1 MSVLNTA
8 LIMLFLN
15 HRIIILPAAAYL
27 MPLTVIKQLFSL
39 TTDLIKTFIKHCEK
53 IKRIRQHRR
62 MTQKELGELVDL
74 SANRIAQYEMGYRVP
89 KKPLLNQIAEALRVS
104 PLALS
109 DGGNGPANDIL
120 EQLFWLDE
128 EQPGVIK
135 LVPTER
141 GTARYNA
148 NPDLALHYDDNDNW
162 PPRSPVAMWFDD
174 TILDDFLKDWAAVQ
188 KKLYA
193 GEITQAEYFEWKI
206 MWPSVL

>member
-1 MSVLNTA
+1 MHGVHVGVDHARRNAVDPDIARAKLLRERLAQADNRSLARGIMA
-8 LIMLFLN
+8 LAGRAALPPHGR
-15 HRIIILPAAAYL
+15 HRNDASL
-27 MPLTVIKQLFSL
+27 VIVQHF
-39 TTDLIKTFIKHCEK
+39 
-53 IKRIRQHRR
+53 RQH
-62 MTQKELGELVDL
+62 
-74 SANRIAQYEMGYRVP
+74 SADGAYRTHEIDIQHAHPV
-89 KKPLLNQIAEALRVS
+89 RV
-104 PLALS
+104 
-109 DGGNGPANDIL
+109 GDIL

-148 NPDLALHYDDNDNW
+148 NPNLALHYDDNDNW

-206 MWPSVL
+206 MWPSTL

>member
-1 MSVLNTA
+1 MN
-8 LIMLFLN
+8 IG
-15 HRIIILPAAAYL
+15 
-27 MPLTVIKQLFSL
+27 
-39 TTDLIKTFIKHCEK
+39 EK

-104 PLALS
+104 TLALS

-174 TILDDFLKDWAAVQ
+174 TILDDFLKDWAAIQ

-193 GEITQAEYFEWKI
+193 GRLHKQSILSGRLCGQKHKLWSRNRANINFSLSKKVTVLS
-206 MWPSVL
+206 SVFDNFF

>member
-1 MSVLNTA
+1 MN
-8 LIMLFLN
+8 IG
-15 HRIIILPAAAYL
+15 
-27 MPLTVIKQLFSL
+27 
-39 TTDLIKTFIKHCEK
+39 EK

-128 EQPGVIK
+128 EQPGVSSWC
-135 LVPTER
+135 PP
-141 GTARYNA
+141 NA
-148 NPDLALHYDDNDNW
+148 AQHGIMP
-162 PPRSPVAMWFDD
+162 
-174 TILDDFLKDWAAVQ
+174 
-188 KKLYA
+188 
-193 GEITQAEYFEWKI
+193 TQALRCTMMTTI
-206 MWPSVL
+206 TGRRAPR

>member
-1 MSVLNTA
+1 MN
-8 LIMLFLN
+8 IG
-15 HRIIILPAAAYL
+15 
-27 MPLTVIKQLFSL
+27 
-39 TTDLIKTFIKHCEK
+39 EK

-148 NPDLALHYDDNDNW
+148 NPNFALHYDDNDNLSLIHISRTVLHIGCKLTSFALPFPSAAAW
-162 PPRSPVAMWFDD
+162 SGMLRHSVFPVNMVGFACALNTLDCFLCNLCLLYTSP
-174 TILDDFLKDWAAVQ
+174 
-188 KKLYA
+188 
-193 GEITQAEYFEWKI
+193 E
-206 MWPSVL
+206 

>member
-1 MSVLNTA
+1 MSERN
-8 LIMLFLN
+8 
-15 HRIIILPAAAYL
+15 
-27 MPLTVIKQLFSL
+27 
-39 TTDLIKTFIKHCEK
+39 E
-53 IKRIRQHRR
+53 HRR
-62 MTQKELGELVDL
+62 ENQAYPPAPPHDPE
-74 SANRIAQYEMGYRVP
+74 RVGRVGRP
-89 KKPLLNQIAEALRVS
+89 QRKPHCAVRNGLPCTKKPLLNQIAEALRVS

-148 NPDLALHYDDNDNW
+148 NPNLALHYDDNDNW

-188 KKLYA
+188 QKLLS
-193 GEITQAEYFEWKI
+193 GEITQEEYFEWKI
-206 MWPSVL
+206 MWPR

>member
-1 MSVLNTA
+1 MN
-8 LIMLFLN
+8 IG
-15 HRIIILPAAAYL
+15 
-27 MPLTVIKQLFSL
+27 
-39 TTDLIKTFIKHCEK
+39 EK

-104 PLALS
+104 P
-109 DGGNGPANDIL
+109 
-120 EQLFWLDE
+120 
-128 EQPGVIK
+128 
-135 LVPTER
+135 
-141 GTARYNA
+141 
-148 NPDLALHYDDNDNW
+148 
-162 PPRSPVAMWFDD
+162 VAMWFDD

-206 MWPSVL
+206 MWPET

>member
-1 MSVLNTA
+1 MN
-8 LIMLFLN
+8 IG
-15 HRIIILPAAAYL
+15 
-27 MPLTVIKQLFSL
+27 
-39 TTDLIKTFIKHCEK
+39 EK

-141 GTARYNA
+141 GIARYAEARRVKLIDNEFENLKCFFPWWLRSSGYPA
-148 NPDLALHYDDNDNW
+148 YRAAGVSKDGKILARGRKVTNT
-162 PPRSPVAMWFDD
+162 S
-174 TILDDFLKDWAAVQ
+174 
-188 KKLYA
+188 
-193 GEITQAEYFEWKI
+193 YFVR
-206 MWPSVL
+206 PALRVYL

>member
-1 MSVLNTA
+1 MN
-8 LIMLFLN
+8 IG
-15 HRIIILPAAAYL
+15 
-27 MPLTVIKQLFSL
+27 
-39 TTDLIKTFIKHCEK
+39 EK

-128 EQPGVIK
+128 EQPVLSSWCPPSAAQHGIM
-135 LVPTER
+135 PTQTLR
-141 GTARYNA
+141 CTMMTTITGRRA
-148 NPDLALHYDDNDNW
+148 
-162 PPRSPVAMWFDD
+162 PPWRCGLMIRFWMIF
-174 TILDDFLKDWAAVQ
+174 
-188 KKLYA
+188 
-193 GEITQAEYFEWKI
+193 
-206 MWPSVL
+206 

>member
-1 MSVLNTA
+1 MN
-8 LIMLFLN
+8 IG
-15 HRIIILPAAAYL
+15 
-27 MPLTVIKQLFSL
+27 
-39 TTDLIKTFIKHCEK
+39 EK

-148 NPDLALHYDDNDNW
+148 NPSFALHYDDNDSW

-193 GEITQAEYFEWKI
+193 GEITQAESLSGRLCGHLSSDTASKCKI
-206 MWPSVL
+206 VNKERCIMLCQVYSWLKMMKI

>member
-1 MSVLNTA
+1 MN
-8 LIMLFLN
+8 IG
-15 HRIIILPAAAYL
+15 
-27 MPLTVIKQLFSL
+27 
-39 TTDLIKTFIKHCEK
+39 EK

-141 GTARYNA
+141 GAARYNA
-148 NPDLALHYDDNDNW
+148 NPNLETSFLYRFCRDSSFCFSPLLVNLA
-162 PPRSPVAMWFDD
+162 F
-174 TILDDFLKDWAAVQ
+174 
-188 KKLYA
+188 A
-193 GEITQAEYFEWKI
+193 GCIRGQMAT
-206 MWPSVL
+206 

>member
-1 MSVLNTA
+1 MN
-8 LIMLFLN
+8 IG
-15 HRIIILPAAAYL
+15 
-27 MPLTVIKQLFSL
+27 
-39 TTDLIKTFIKHCEK
+39 EK

-89 KKPLLNQIAEALRVS
+89 KKPLLNQIAGALRVS

-148 NPDLALHYDDNDNW
+148 NPNLALHYDDNDNW

-206 MWPSVL
+206 MWPDCDNLHI

>member
-1 MSVLNTA
+1 MN
-8 LIMLFLN
+8 IG
-15 HRIIILPAAAYL
+15 
-27 MPLTVIKQLFSL
+27 
-39 TTDLIKTFIKHCEK
+39 EK

-128 EQPGVIK
+128 EQPGTMMTTITGRRA
-135 LVPTER
+135 PR
-141 GTARYNA
+141 
-148 NPDLALHYDDNDNW
+148 W
-162 PPRSPVAMWFDD
+162 PCGLMIRFWMIF
-174 TILDDFLKDWAAVQ
+174 
-188 KKLYA
+188 
-193 GEITQAEYFEWKI
+193 
-206 MWPSVL
+206 

>member
-1 MSVLNTA
+1 MS
-8 LIMLFLN
+8 
-15 HRIIILPAAAYL
+15 LP
-27 MPLTVIKQLFSL
+27 MPTLSNMS
-39 TTDLIKTFIKHCEK
+39 EK
-53 IKRIRQHRR
+53 ISWETVMVYNILKNLVYTGTLVSRKMKSCGVGSKKRVVNEPINSFEIR
-62 MTQKELGELVDL
+62 E
-74 SANRIAQYEMGYRVP
+74 YYRVP

-148 NPDLALHYDDNDNW
+148 NPNLALHYDDNDNW

-193 GEITQAEYFEWKI
+193 GEITQAEYFEWKV
-206 MWPSVL
+206 MWPDE

>member
-1 MSVLNTA
+1 MN
-8 LIMLFLN
+8 IG
-15 HRIIILPAAAYL
+15 
-27 MPLTVIKQLFSL
+27 
-39 TTDLIKTFIKHCEK
+39 EK

-62 MTQKELGELVDL
+62 TTQKELGELVDL

-120 EQLFWLDE
+120 EQLFWLD
-128 EQPGVIK
+128 
-135 LVPTER
+135 
-141 GTARYNA
+141 
-148 NPDLALHYDDNDNW
+148 YDDNDNW

-206 MWPSVL
+206 MWPEI

>member
-1 MSVLNTA
+1 MVWYNKE
-8 LIMLFLN
+8 N
-15 HRIIILPAAAYL
+15 PAKRGNG
-27 MPLTVIKQLFSL
+27 MNIG
-39 TTDLIKTFIKHCEK
+39 EK

-89 KKPLLNQIAEALRVS
+89 KHPLLNQIAEALRVS

-148 NPDLALHYDDNDNW
+148 NPGLALHYDDNDNW

-188 KKLYA
+188 KKLY
-193 GEITQAEYFEWKI
+193 
-206 MWPSVL
+206 

>member
-1 MSVLNTA
+1 MSERN
-8 LIMLFLN
+8 
-15 HRIIILPAAAYL
+15 
-27 MPLTVIKQLFSL
+27 
-39 TTDLIKTFIKHCEK
+39 E
-53 IKRIRQHRR
+53 HRR
-62 MTQKELGELVDL
+62 ENQAHPPAPPHDSE
-74 SANRIAQYEMGYRVP
+74 RVGRVGRP
-89 KKPLLNQIAEALRVS
+89 QRKPHCAIRNGLPRTKKPLLNQIAEALRVS

-193 GEITQAEYFEWKI
+193 GEITQAEYFEWKV
-206 MWPSVL
+206 MWPDE

>member
-1 MSVLNTA
+1 MVWYN
-8 LIMLFLN
+8 N
-15 HRIIILPAAAYL
+15 ENPAKRVNE
-27 MPLTVIKQLFSL
+27 MNIG
-39 TTDLIKTFIKHCEK
+39 EK

-135 LVPTER
+135 LVPTEH
-141 GTARYNA
+141 GTM
-148 NPDLALHYDDNDNW
+148 PTQTLHCATMTTITGRHA
-162 PPRSPVAMWFDD
+162 PPWRCGLMIRFWIIF
-174 TILDDFLKDWAAVQ
+174 
-188 KKLYA
+188 
-193 GEITQAEYFEWKI
+193 
-206 MWPSVL
+206 

>member
-1 MSVLNTA
+1 MN
-8 LIMLFLN
+8 IG
-15 HRIIILPAAAYL
+15 
-27 MPLTVIKQLFSL
+27 
-39 TTDLIKTFIKHCEK
+39 EK

-148 NPDLALHYDDNDNW
+148 NPNFALHYDDNDSW
-162 PPRSPVAMWFDD
+162 PPRSPVSQPDSIQRSREQEEQRTRINEELMCLTLAHKLFFSYWR
-174 TILDDFLKDWAAVQ
+174 ILFR
-188 KKLYA
+188 
-193 GEITQAEYFEWKI
+193 
-206 MWPSVL
+206 